1 MSCSYHVWC
10 RDCGEQNE
18 LEAEHDPGLIRAL
31 LRHADALAAMGPV
44 LGEAYSLELRTAYGR
59 VDPSWFSHHR
69 GHHLVVRNEYGV
81 IESLCPKLA
90 QCCHCGTR
98 TRCVSLDGHE
108 GECDTKGSG
117 ALGR

>member
-18 LEAEHDPGLIRAL
+18 LYAERDPGLVRSL
-31 LRHADALAAMGPV
+31 VRHADLIAALVPATR
-44 LGEAYSLELRTAYGR
+44 ESYSLELRTVYGR
-59 VDPSWFSHHR
+59 VDPSWFAAHR
-69 GHHLVVRNEYGV
+69 GHRLVVRNEYGV

-90 QCCHCGTR
+90 QCPHCETR
-98 TRCVSLDGHE
+98 TRCVSSEGHE
-108 GECDTKGSG
+108 GECDTQGAG